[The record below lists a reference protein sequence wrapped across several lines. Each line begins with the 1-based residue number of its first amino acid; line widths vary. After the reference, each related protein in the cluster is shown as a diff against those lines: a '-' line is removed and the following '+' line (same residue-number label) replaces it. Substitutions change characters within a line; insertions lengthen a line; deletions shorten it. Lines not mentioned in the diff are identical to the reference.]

1 MHIELYGLC
10 QILLIE
16 GCLQL
21 TVHPRN
27 MDMFVFF
34 LQAFVEGVVAC
45 YLCLGSSVQCS
56 HTEHLKKLIRLS

>member
-16 GCLQL
+16 GLQL
-21 TVHPRN
+21 TVRPRN

-34 LQAFVEGVVAC
+34 LQAFVEGVLAC

-56 HTEHLKKLIRLS
+56 HTEHLKKLICLS